1 MEGLIGLYEVLSK
14 EGTFLDIEKEC
25 HYIKCLMNFGEKE
38 IKEYPILFFDMVDR
52 IDISHQQNVFEAP
65 SYREVYYNFAYY
77 LMKIRAFFPE
87 QKDFLG
93 MVVENIRAE
102 VWTVEISIKD
112 FDCYTKLIKREAVN
126 IPEYNL
132 LFWGCWIV
140 ERLWERSSDIL
151 TIFFDTEEVECLR
164 DILDYLWQV
173 IDENS
178 LWDKEKMQQY
188 YEALQ
193 GIDNTILDKT
203 DFEEKAIY
211 ELVRALKV
219 LLQYCIT
226 KERGFESTIW
236 QAVIDVIDAKMQMDG
251 KDIHTS
257 EGFADEEL
265 QYEMECLRYILYFS
279 QEFKQD
285 SYDKQLFSK
294 GRRIHLNKGKALKIV
309 KAYQGQYFPKLV
321 DEEVLSHI
329 QLSPRFGVEGEIA
342 WIITGE
348 HNFLGDVWEQWYVVS
363 DITEEV
369 DNVFDKFGNR
379 YYPHKENL
387 NKR

>member
-1 MEGLIGLYEVLSK
+1 MEGLVGLYEAFSK

-25 HYIKCLMNFGEKE
+25 HYIKCLMNFWEKE
-38 IKEYPILFFDMVDR
+38 IKEHPTLFFDMVER

-102 VWTVEISIKD
+102 VW
-112 FDCYTKLIKREAVN
+112 
-126 IPEYNL
+126 
-132 LFWGCWIV
+132 
-140 ERLWERSSDIL
+140 
-151 TIFFDTEEVECLR
+151 
-164 DILDYLWQV
+164 QV

-178 LWDKEKMQQY
+178 LWDKEKMQEY
-188 YEALQ
+188 YEVLQ
-193 GIDNTILDKT
+193 GIDKTILDEI

-211 ELVRALKV
+211 ELLRALEV
-219 LLQYCIT
+219 LLQYCIR

-265 QYEMECLRYILYFS
+265 QYEMKCLRYILYFS
-279 QEFKQD
+279 QE
-285 SYDKQLFSK
+285 SK
-294 GRRIHLNKGKALKIV
+294 K
-309 KAYQGQYFPKLV
+309 
-321 DEEVLSHI
+321 
-329 QLSPRFGVEGEIA
+329 
-342 WIITGE
+342 T
-348 HNFLGDVWEQWYVVS
+348 FL
-363 DITEEV
+363 
-369 DNVFDKFGNR
+369 
-379 YYPHKENL
+379 
-387 NKR
+387 